1 MSVPAAYVGVILVWA
16 TTPLAIKW
24 SGEGAGF
31 LFGVSSRMFIGALL
45 ATMLVVVMRL
55 PFPWHK
61 KARQAYVAVAMMLYG
76 SMLCTYWAIQ
86 YLPSGLI
93 SVLFGT
99 TPLVTA
105 ILAALMLREDALRLR
120 HWIGIALGIAGLA
133 IIFGS
138 DVANT
143 SLSMIGILAIL
154 LAVVIHSTSSV
165 LIKRIDADVPA
176 LSLTA
181 GGLMITSTLY
191 LITWLLSNGADVPS
205 VPERAAWAIV
215 YLGVFGSVIGF
226 VLFYYALKRV
236 PANTMALITLITPMA
251 ALLLGNQLNGEPILV
266 ETWLGAGC
274 IMLGLMIHQLQPT
287 LAEKDT

>member
-31 LFGVSSRMFIGALL
+31 LFGVSSRMMIGALL
-45 ATMLVVVMRL
+45 ATMLVVAMRL

-61 KARQAYVAVAMMLYG
+61 QARQAYVTVAMMLYG

-99 TPLVTA
+99 TPLATA
-105 ILAALMLREDALRLR
+105 VLAALILEEDALHMR
-120 HWIGIALGIAGLA
+120 HWVGIALGISGLA

-138 DVANT
+138 DVASS
-143 SLSMIGILAIL
+143 SLSSIGIIAIL
-154 LAVVIHSTSSV
+154 LAVVIHSSSTV
-165 LIKRIDADVPA
+165 FLKRINADLPA

-181 GGLMITSTLY
+181 GGLLVASTLY
-191 LITWLLSNGADVPS
+191 AITWLASNGVYLPT
-205 VPERAAWAIV
+205 VPERTAWAIA

-236 PANTMALITLITPMA
+236 PANTMALITLITPVA
-251 ALLLGNQLNGEPILV
+251 ALLLGNQLNGEPILA

-274 IMLGLMIHQLQPT
+274 IMLGLMIHQLQAPST
-287 LAEKDT
+287 KNEA

>member
-31 LFGVSSRMFIGALL
+31 LFGVSSRMMIGALL
-45 ATMLVVVMRL
+45 ATMLVVAMRL

-61 KARQAYVAVAMMLYG
+61 KARQAYVTVAMMLYG

-99 TPLVTA
+99 TPLATA
-105 ILAALMLREDALRLR
+105 VLAALILEEDALHMR
-120 HWIGIALGIAGLA
+120 HWIGIALGISGLA

-138 DVANT
+138 DVASS
-143 SLSMIGILAIL
+143 SLSFIGIIAIL
-154 LAVVIHSTSSV
+154 LAVVIHSSSTV
-165 LIKRIDADVPA
+165 FLKRINADLPA

-181 GGLMITSTLY
+181 GGLLVASALY
-191 LITWLLSNGADVPS
+191 AITWLASNGVYLPT
-205 VPERAAWAIV
+205 VPERTAWAIA

-236 PANTMALITLITPMA
+236 PANTMALITLITPVA
-251 ALLLGNQLNGEPILV
+251 ALLLGNQLNGEPILA

-274 IMLGLMIHQLQPT
+274 IMLGLMIHQLQAPPVKH
-287 LAEKDT
+287 EV

>member
-31 LFGVSSRMFIGALL
+31 LFGVSSRMMIGALL
-45 ATMLVVVMRL
+45 ATMLVAAMRL

-61 KARQAYVAVAMMLYG
+61 KARRAYATVAMMLYG

-99 TPLVTA
+99 TPLATA
-105 ILAALMLREDALRLR
+105 VLAALMLKEETLRPR
-120 HWIGIALGIAGLA
+120 HWIGIALGISGLA
-133 IIFGS
+133 VIFGS
-138 DVANT
+138 DVAGS
-143 SLSMIGILAIL
+143 SLSIIGILAIL
-154 LAVVIHSTSSV
+154 LAVVIHSTSTV
-165 LIKRIDADVPA
+165 LLKRFNTDLPA

-181 GGLMITSTLY
+181 GGLMITAVLY
-191 LITWLLSNGADVPS
+191 AITWLASHGATMPT
-205 VPERAAWAIV
+205 VPERTAWAIV

-236 PANTMALITLITPMA
+236 PANTMALITLITPVA
-251 ALLLGNQLNGEPILV
+251 ALLLGNQLNGEPILA

-274 IMLGLMIHQLQPT
+274 IMLGLMIHQLQTPLVRT
-287 LAEKDT
+287 EA

>member
-31 LFGVSSRMFIGALL
+31 LFGVSSRMMIGALL
-45 ATMLVVVMRL
+45 ATMLVVAMRL

-61 KARQAYVAVAMMLYG
+61 QARQAYVTVAMMLYG

-99 TPLVTA
+99 TPLATA
-105 ILAALMLREDALRLR
+105 VLAALILEEDALHTR
-120 HWIGIALGIAGLA
+120 HWIGIALGISGLA

-138 DVANT
+138 DVASS
-143 SLSMIGILAIL
+143 SLSFIGIIAIL
-154 LAVVIHSTSSV
+154 LAVVIHSSSTV
-165 LIKRIDADVPA
+165 FLKRINADLPA

-181 GGLMITSTLY
+181 GGLLVASTLY
-191 LITWLLSNGADVPS
+191 AITWLASNGVYLPT
-205 VPERAAWAIV
+205 VPERTAWAIA

-236 PANTMALITLITPMA
+236 PANTMALITLITPVA
-251 ALLLGNQLNGEPILV
+251 ALLLGNQLNGEPILA

-274 IMLGLMIHQLQPT
+274 IMLGLMIHQLQAPST
-287 LAEKDT
+287 KNEA